1 MYTTVINIFN
11 IFRIMYECTY
21 RHTHMPMYEPVVH
34 THYVC
39 VCVCVCMFKTVVTK
53 PVSNVQE
60 WHTKTI
66 KMNITY
72 QLHHFCYM
80 YIFYT
85 ANVTHIF
92 Q

>member
-1 MYTTVINIFN
+1 MNAHTDTHICLCMNLLCTH
-11 IFRIMYECTY
+11 IM
-21 RHTHMPMYEPVVH
+21 
-34 THYVC
+34 C
-39 VCVCVCMFKTVVTK
+39 VCVCVRMFKTVVTK